1 MPETL
6 LPENI
11 LTIEIPPE
19 ARRLEQIPSIGRLP
33 LSCAPMSAPNQ
44 ATPLR
49 PLLALVGGAIAIG
62 FAPIFVR
69 LSEVGLNATA
79 FWRLALSLPAFWLLC
94 RRAEDASVP
103 ACSYGLLTIAGVF
116 FGLDLIFW
124 HTSIALTS
132 VANATLLAN
141 LTPIA
146 VVLFY
151 WLVMK
156 QRPAKRFLLGAAL
169 ALSGA
174 TGLAVGGTPPAS
186 NGSELVGDF
195 YGVMTAIVY
204 AGYLLAVARARTS
217 VSGLHVALASS
228 AVAMVI
234 TGAVALASG
243 EKFWPAS
250 TTGWAVVT
258 GLALLCHVVGQGGI
272 IWALGQ
278 LPTSLSSVVILVQ
291 PVVAAGLG
299 WLWLGES
306 LEPVDVLFAALVLG
320 GILICRRE

>member
-1 MPETL
+1 
-6 LPENI
+6 
-11 LTIEIPPE
+11 
-19 ARRLEQIPSIGRLP
+19 
-33 LSCAPMSAPNQ
+33 MSAPNV

-69 LSEVGLNATA
+69 WSEVGLNATA
-79 FWRLALSLPAFWLLC
+79 FWRLALSLPVFWLLC
-94 RRAEDASVP
+94 RRAGDASVP
-103 ACSYGLLTIAGVF
+103 VSSYGLLTIAGVF

-156 QRPAKRFLLGAAL
+156 QRPAARFLLGAAL

-174 TGLAVGGTPPAS
+174 TGLALGGTS
-186 NGSELVGDF
+186 SGGGHGLVGDL
-195 YGVMTAIVY
+195 YGVMTAAMY
-204 AGYLLAVARARTS
+204 AGYLLAVERARAS
-217 VSGLHVALASS
+217 VSGVQVALMSS

-258 GLALLCHVVGQGGI
+258 GLALLCHVLGQGGI
-272 IWALGQ
+272 IWALGR
-278 LPTSLSSVVILVQ
+278 LPAALSSVVILVQ

-306 LEPVDVLFAALVLG
+306 LGPVDVLFATLVLG
-320 GILICRRE
+320 GILICRRQ

>member
-1 MPETL
+1 MSTL
-6 LPENI
+6 NPV
-11 LTIEIPPE
+11 
-19 ARRLEQIPSIGRLP
+19 
-33 LSCAPMSAPNQ
+33 
-44 ATPLR
+44 TPLK

-69 LSEVGLNATA
+69 WSEVGLNATA
-79 FWRLALSLPAFWLLC
+79 FWRLALSLPVFWLLC
-94 RRAEDASVP
+94 RRGGNAAIP
-103 ACSYGLLTIAGVF
+103 LRSYGLLTIAGVF

-156 QRPAKRFLLGAAL
+156 RRPASRFLLGAAL

-174 TGLAVGGTPPAS
+174 TGLALGGASPAGD
-186 NGSELVGDF
+186 GSGLVGDL
-195 YGVMTAIVY
+195 YGVMTAVVY
-204 AGYLLAVARARTS
+204 AGYLLAVERARTS
-217 VSGLHVALASS
+217 VRGLQVALTSS

-234 TGAVALASG
+234 TGGVALASG
-243 EKFWPAS
+243 EIFWPAS
-250 TTGWAVVT
+250 GSGWAVVAA
-258 GLALLCHVVGQGGI
+258 LALLCHVLGQGGI

-278 LPTSLSSVVILVQ
+278 LPASLSSVVILVQ

-306 LEPVDVLFAALVLG
+306 LGPVDILFAALVLG
-320 GILICRRE
+320 GILICRRQ